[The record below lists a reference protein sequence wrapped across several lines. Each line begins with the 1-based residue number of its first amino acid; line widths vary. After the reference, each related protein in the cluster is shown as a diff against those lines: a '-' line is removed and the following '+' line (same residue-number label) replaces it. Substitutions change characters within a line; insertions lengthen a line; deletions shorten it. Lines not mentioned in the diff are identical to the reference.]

1 MQVLSPKLAFKQSD
15 DEIRRRF
22 STLTTISDLAILLE
36 IPAKTLSY
44 YAYKNRAYI
53 EFTIPKRRGGT
64 RPIAAP
70 ANKLK
75 IVQQKL
81 NHVFRLVYRTR
92 NVVHGFALGRSI
104 VTNAAAHIKNRYVL
118 NVDLKDFFTTVN
130 FGRVRATLMAK
141 PYSIGSEAA
150 TIIAQLCTFKGSLP
164 QGAPTSPMLTNM
176 VCGRLD
182 SNLKTLAHTYRCKYT
197 RYADDIR
204 FSTSQRSFPPALAE
218 IKLQGAIMK
227 SVVGMELEKIIKY
240 NGFEMQSDKVRL
252 QTWWHRQEVTGLVS
266 NKFPN
271 LERSYVRRLRSIL
284 HAWKKYGS
292 DATAQEFFTKYYS
305 KGNSGDA
312 DKLQRVLRGRIEFV
326 GQVRGKDD
334 PIYRRLLLDFG
345 ILNPELGIEVG
356 DDIDTNF
363 KTIKAGLWVYE
374 GESADQNYVQGTAF
388 RLEGYGLV
396 TCAHVLGV
404 THSVHSAADPLTKF
418 TVSVARRDLDLDL
431 ALLKVDGLPDSK
443 ELKVGD
449 STKLKVQDPVT
460 LLGFP
465 EYYKGDDGIVVR
477 GHVAGRRIRLGQDR
491 ILISPAIVGGNS
503 GGPVLDSRNRV
514 IGVAA
519 TGADKFENSA
529 ATADYGVIPIES
541 LALLK

>member
-1 MQVLSPKLAFKQSD
+1 
-15 DEIRRRF
+15 
-22 STLTTISDLAILLE
+22 
-36 IPAKTLSY
+36 
-44 YAYKNRAYI
+44 
-53 EFTIPKRRGGT
+53 
-64 RPIAAP
+64 
-70 ANKLK
+70 
-75 IVQQKL
+75 
-81 NHVFRLVYRTR
+81 
-92 NVVHGFALGRSI
+92 
-104 VTNAAAHIKNRYVL
+104 
-118 NVDLKDFFTTVN
+118 
-130 FGRVRATLMAK
+130 
-141 PYSIGSEAA
+141 
-150 TIIAQLCTFKGSLP
+150 
-164 QGAPTSPMLTNM
+164 
-176 VCGRLD
+176 
-182 SNLKTLAHTYRCKYT
+182 
-197 RYADDIR
+197 
-204 FSTSQRSFPPALAE
+204 
-218 IKLQGAIMK
+218 
-227 SVVGMELEKIIKY
+227 
-240 NGFEMQSDKVRL
+240 
-252 QTWWHRQEVTGLVS
+252 
-266 NKFPN
+266 
-271 LERSYVRRLRSIL
+271 
-284 HAWKKYGS
+284 
-292 DATAQEFFTKYYS
+292 
-305 KGNSGDA
+305 
-312 DKLQRVLRGRIEFV
+312 
-326 GQVRGKDD
+326 
-334 PIYRRLLLDFG
+334 LDFG

-374 GESADQNYVQGTAF
+374 GESADENYMQGTAF

-396 TCAHVLGV
+396 TCAHVLGE

-431 ALLKVDGLPDSK
+431 ALLTVDGLPNSK

-519 TGADKFENSA
+519 TGADKFEDSA